1 MAVSLYDLQGVIELM
16 QSLKLQFL
24 QIHEQNSKRFRELHN
39 AHPPNYKP
47 HGVLIS
53 LSNIDSTWIGTFFC
67 YYNDYLPTCLNL
79 VVMYIYIIAFIFF
92 MLLPQISVTTYLCYL
107 IIFFLQKIR
116 RNGFSP
122 QSTFLKPLSSAVR
135 LARHN
140 NENKLNSDLN

>member
-67 YYNDYLPTCLNL
+67 YCNDYLPTCLNL
-79 VVMYIYIIAFIFF
+79 VVMYIYIIAFIF
-92 MLLPQISVTTYLCYL
+92 LCCYL
-107 IIFFLQKIR
+107 RFPSLLIYVPNFFFPTENSSKWVQPTKYFFKTFK
-116 RNGFSP
+116 FSR
-122 QSTFLKPLSSAVR
+122 SVSKA
-135 LARHN
+135 
-140 NENKLNSDLN
+140 